1 MGRTFK
7 RQLIVFTRF
16 PVAGVTKTRLIPTL
30 GAAGAAL
37 LQRKMTEHTLKHAG
51 RTRITPEPA
60 VEIRFEGGNKERMRA
75 WLGDTYLYQPQAG
88 NTLGD
93 RMASALGDA
102 FQNRV
107 DQAALI
113 GTDIPGLTS
122 ATLESAFD
130 SLGEADVVLGPA
142 SDGGYYLI
150 GMHCGAFPAARKLFV
165 NMNWGTDSVLADTLE
180 IAAISGLRTR
190 LLEELTDVDVPADL
204 STWEQEVTNPGPED
218 QVFKD

>member
-1 MGRTFK
+1 LGRTFK

-37 LQRKMTEHTLKHAG
+37 LQRKMTEHALKRVG
-51 RTRITPEPA
+51 RAHITPEPA
-60 VEIRFEGGNKERMRA
+60 VEIRFEGGDKKRMQA
-75 WLGDTYLYQPQAG
+75 WLGNAYLYQPQRG
-88 NTLGD
+88 DTLGD
-93 RMASALGDA
+93 RMASAFEDA

-113 GTDIPGLTS
+113 GTDIPGLTP

-150 GMHCGAFPAARKLFV
+150 GMHRGAFPAARKLFT
-165 NMNWGTDSVLADTLE
+165 NLNWGTDRVLADTLE

-190 LLEELTDVDVPADL
+190 LLEELADVDSPEDL
-204 STWEQEVTNPGPED
+204 PVWEQEANNHP
-218 QVFKD
+218 